1 MSLKPFTCPDC
12 GETFMLKPNGNRK
25 RCPDCAAKA
34 FRRQVYEY
42 QKRKRQE
49 KREGKEKQTEKAK
62 PVKNRAKPQ
71 KPVSNMQAI
80 SELAAAARRE
90 GLTYGQY
97 AAGQYLP
104 RKMR

>member
-1 MSLKPFTCPDC
+1 MSLIPFTCPDC

-25 RCPDCAAKA
+25 RCPDCSAKA

-49 KREGKEKQTEKAK
+49 KREGMVDAPCEQATGAVKRKESSPPAPHATIAEILAEAKKQ
-62 PVKNRAKPQ
+62 
-71 KPVSNMQAI
+71 
-80 SELAAAARRE
+80 

-97 AAGQYLP
+97 VAR
-104 RKMR
+104 RKL